1 MDDVTHLST
10 NESLSKNITYQS
22 PRVED
27 ERNNVSDNKLCS
39 LSLLVLL
46 NVDVP
51 FIPASDYPTVGEA
64 IRPFE
69 YSRWGLVYVVL
80 INAQQG

>member
-1 MDDVTHLST
+1 MFQTIDSILPTS
-10 NESLSKNITYQS
+10 
-22 PRVED
+22 
-27 ERNNVSDNKLCS
+27 
-39 LSLLVLL
+39 LL

-51 FIPASDYPTVGEA
+51 FIPASEYPTVGEA